1 MFKRKVQHIDSLLG
15 KVLRDNGLE
24 TPLQQKRLMDSWETV
39 TGRVVARYTADMFIR
54 SQVLFVKLTNPALR
68 SDIAMMKSQ
77 IVRRLN
83 DTVGSHLIIDI
94 RFY

>member
-1 MFKRKVQHIDSLLG
+1 MFKQKVQHIDSLLG

-24 TPLQQKRLMDSWETV
+24 TPLLQKRLMDSWETV

-54 SQVLFVKLTNPALR
+54 SQVLYVKLTSPALR